1 MTNLL
6 GNLLGGQMM
15 HWMDVAGALCCMRHC
30 NMHVATI
37 AVEALEF
44 RHPVRQGE
52 MVCLKAKLIWAGKT
66 SKKVKI
72 TATAENLATGATI
85 VTNVAKYTFV
95 ALDKEGRKAAVPRLL
110 PQSVR
115 ADYLLRVRTAAGRAA
130 AEPAHL
136 STASFGPAWV
146 DGFGDSGSQRSV
158 PLKVDAV
165 HAGRRVL
172 RRPKPQPYCSNHLAE
187 SRTSSQLFRG
197 RFIDIIAN
205 VIVQF
210 KSTAA
215 AIPAVFGR
223 LTRRPYSALPASI
236 DKPNRRRSPKG
247 VTP

>member
-1 MTNLL
+1 MTDGKTPEETSVVMTQLVLPGMTNLL

-66 SKKVKI
+66 SMKVKI

-110 PQSVR
+110 PQTDEEK
-115 ADYLLRVRTAAGRAA
+115 ADYAIEEAAYRSRA
-130 AEPAHL
+130 
-136 STASFGPAWV
+136 
-146 DGFGDSGSQRSV
+146 SG
-158 PLKVDAV
+158 
-165 HAGRRVL
+165 G
-172 RRPKPQPYCSNHLAE
+172 
-187 SRTSSQLFRG
+187 
-197 RFIDIIAN
+197 
-205 VIVQF
+205 
-210 KSTAA
+210 
-215 AIPAVFGR
+215 
-223 LTRRPYSALPASI
+223 
-236 DKPNRRRSPKG
+236 
-247 VTP
+247 